1 MECKIDGLAM
11 SLIYDEG
18 KLQMAVTRGDG
29 TVGEDV
35 TNNVLTIRSI
45 PRTIEFKGP
54 LELRGEVYMPKASFE
69 HLNAVRRERGEDE
82 FANPR
87 NAAPAQSVSLIPE
100 SRPAVSLT
108 LSGILMSM
116 RKMMA

>member
-1 MECKIDGLAM
+1 M

-69 HLNAVRRERGEDE
+69 HLNAIRRERGEDE

-87 NAAPAQSVSLIPE
+87 NAAAGSIRQLD
-100 SRPAVSLT
+100 SRIAAS
-108 LSGILMSM
+108 
-116 RKMMA
+116 RKLDAFWYTCLLYTSRCV